1 MSLSSK
7 YGIPEEK
14 IKALIKDGWISCTA
28 TKYEEVVFIYKR
40 SISEGKPKLQA
51 IADAAENTRL
61 KERQV
66 YNIIHR
72 FDL

>member
-1 MSLSSK
+1 MSLADK

-28 TKYEEVVFIYKR
+28 TKYEEVIYIYKK
-40 SISEGKPKLQA
+40 SLAEGKPKLQA
-51 IADAAENTRL
+51 IANAAESTNL

-66 YNIIHR
+66 YNIIHK
-72 FDL
+72 FD